1 MKYTFYIHCIIAC
14 LFFQACNSF
23 DQTIQSKKV
32 IRIDSAAIND
42 SIVINDKLAINNA
55 IPNAVV
61 NSKDSFLQ
69 MHQDTLFF
77 HDKKFSGTIFNTY
90 SSGDTAMIQQFSSG
104 LEQGFFKKW
113 YVNKQLAESRFFQ
126 AGKKLGKHIGFWEDG
141 KPKFEFYFTKGEHD
155 GIANEWYANGQ
166 AYKAFHYTMGYENGS
181 QKMWWENG
189 VIRANYVV
197 KQGRRYGL
205 IGLKL
210 CMTPQD
216 SLDYKFK

>member
-1 MKYTFYIHCIIAC
+1 MMAC
-14 LFFQACNSF
+14 LFFQACNSA
-23 DQTIQSKKV
+23 DKTILSKKSTV
-32 IRIDSAAIND
+32 IDTVAINNSRVIND
-42 SIVINDKLAINNA
+42 SNSINNT
-55 IPNAVV
+55 IPDMVIH
-61 NSKDSFLQ
+61 SKDPFLQ

-77 HDKKFSGTIFNTY
+77 QDKKFSGTIFDTY
-90 SSGDTAMIQQFSSG
+90 SNGDTAMTGHFLNG
-104 LEQGFFKKW
+104 LEQGVFKKW
-113 YVNKQLAESRFFQ
+113 YANKQLAESRSFE
-126 AGKKLGKHIGFWEDG
+126 AGKKMGKHIGFWEDG

-155 GIANEWYANGQ
+155 GIANEWYSNGQ

-181 QKMWWENG
+181 QKIWWENG

-216 SLDYKFK
+216 SLDYKFN

>member
-1 MKYTFYIHCIIAC
+1 MTAC
-14 LFFQACNSF
+14 LFFQACDSA
-23 DQTIQSKKV
+23 DRTILSQK
-32 IRIDSAAIND
+32 IRTIDSVEIND
-42 SIVINDKLAINNA
+42 SIVIKDKLAINNA
-55 IPNAVV
+55 VPNVV
-61 NSKDSFLQ
+61 INSKDSFLQ
-69 MHQDTLFF
+69 MHQDTVFF
-77 HDKKFSGTIFNTY
+77 QEKKFSGTIFNLY
-90 SSGDTAMIQQFSSG
+90 PNGDTSMTAHYFNG
-104 LEQGFFKKW
+104 LEHGILKKW
-113 YVNKQLAESRFFQ
+113 YPNKQLAESRSFQ
-126 AGKKLGKHIGFWEDG
+126 AGKKEGKHIGFWEDG

-155 GIANEWYANGQ
+155 GIANEWYSNGQ
-166 AYKAFHYTMGYENGS
+166 AYKAFHYTMGYETGS

>member
-1 MKYTFYIHCIIAC
+1 MAC
-14 LFFQACNSF
+14 LFFQACDSA
-23 DQTIQSKKV
+23 DKTILSKK
-32 IRIDSAAIND
+32 IMAIDTVEIND
-42 SIVINDKLAINNA
+42 SIVQKDKLAINNA
-55 IPNAVV
+55 VSNVV
-61 NSKDSFLQ
+61 IHSKDSFLL
-69 MHQDTLFF
+69 MHQDTVFF
-77 HDKKFSGTIFNTY
+77 QDKKFSGTIFSLHPN
-90 SSGDTAMIQQFSSG
+90 GDTSMTAHYFNG
-104 LEQGFFKKW
+104 LEQGLFKKW
-113 YVNKQLAESRFFQ
+113 YPNKQLAESRFYH
-126 AGKKLGKHIGFWEDG
+126 AGKKIGKHIGFWEDG

-189 VIRANYVV
+189 VLRANYVV

>member
-1 MKYTFYIHCIIAC
+1 MKYTFYIYCIIAC
-14 LFFQACNSF
+14 LFFQACGSS
-23 DQTIQSKKV
+23 DKTILSKKILV
-32 IRIDSAAIND
+32 IDSVEIND
-42 SIVINDKLAINNA
+42 SIVIKDKLAINNVV
-55 IPNAVV
+55 PNAVI
-61 NSKDSFLQ
+61 NSKDPSLQ
-69 MHQDTLFF
+69 LHQDTLFF
-77 HDKKFSGTIFNTY
+77 QDKKFSGTIFNLY
-90 SSGDTAMIQQFSSG
+90 PNGDTSMTGQYFNG
-104 LEQGFFKKW
+104 LEQGVFKKW
-113 YVNKQLAESRFFQ
+113 YPKRQLAESRSFE
-126 AGKKLGKHIGFWEDG
+126 AGKKMGKHIGFWEDG

-155 GIANEWYANGQ
+155 GIANEWYSNGQ

-216 SLDYKFK
+216 SLNYKFN

>member
-1 MKYTFYIHCIIAC
+1 MKDIFYLHCMMAC
-14 LFFQACNSF
+14 LFIQACNSSGS
-23 DQTIQSKKV
+23 TILSKESTV
-32 IRIDSAAIND
+32 IDTVAINHSMVIND
-42 SIVINDKLAINNA
+42 SIAINNA
-55 IPNAVV
+55 VPNAVID
-61 NSKDSFLQ
+61 SKDSFLQ
-69 MHQDTLFF
+69 MHQDTVFF
-77 HDKKFSGTIFNTY
+77 QNKKFSGTIFNLY
-90 SSGDTAMIQQFSSG
+90 PNGDTSMIAHYFSG
-104 LEQGFFKKW
+104 LEQGLLKKW
-113 YVNKQLAESRFFQ
+113 YPNKQLAESRSFE
-126 AGKKLGKHIGFWEDG
+126 AGKKMGKHIGFWEDG
-141 KPKFEFYFTKGEHD
+141 KPKFEFYFTKGEHN
-155 GIANEWYANGQ
+155 GLANEWYANGQ

>member
-1 MKYTFYIHCIIAC
+1 MKYTFYIDSIISC
-14 LFFQACNSF
+14 LFFQAGNS
-23 DQTIQSKKV
+23 V
-32 IRIDSAAIND
+32 EIND
-42 SIVINDKLAINNA
+42 SIVIKDKLAINNA
-55 IPNAVV
+55 VPNAVI

-69 MHQDTLFF
+69 IHQDTVFF
-77 HDKKFSGTIFNTY
+77 QDKKFSGTIFNLHPN
-90 SSGDTAMIQQFSSG
+90 GDTSMTAHYFNG
-104 LEQGFFKKW
+104 LEQGDFKKW
-113 YVNKQLAESRFFQ
+113 YPNKQLAESRSFQ
-126 AGKKLGKHIGFWEDG
+126 AGKKEGKHIGFWEDG

-155 GIANEWYANGQ
+155 GMANEWYSNGQ

-189 VIRANYVV
+189 VIRANYEV

-216 SLDYKFK
+216 SLDYTFK

>member
-1 MKYTFYIHCIIAC
+1 MAC

-23 DQTIQSKKV
+23 DQTIQSKKA

-42 SIVINDKLAINNA
+42 QLAINNA
-55 IPNAVV
+55 SPNVVV
-61 NSKDSFLQ
+61 NSKDPFLQ
-69 MHQDTLFF
+69 MHQDTVFF
-77 HDKKFSGTIFNTY
+77 KDKKFSGTIFNLY
-90 SSGDTAMIQQFSSG
+90 ANGDTLMKVNYFNG
-104 LEQGFFKKW
+104 LEQGEFKKW
-113 YVNKQLAESRFFQ
+113 YPNKKMAESRFFQ
-126 AGKKLGKHIGFWEDG
+126 AGKKLGKHLGFWEDG
-141 KPKFEFYFTKGEHD
+141 KPKFEYYFTKGEHD

-216 SLDYKFK
+216 SLDNKFK

>member
-1 MKYTFYIHCIIAC
+1 MMAC
-14 LFFQACNSF
+14 LFIQACNSSGN
-23 DQTIQSKKV
+23 TILSKESTV
-32 IRIDSAAIND
+32 IDTVAINHNMVIND
-42 SIVINDKLAINNA
+42 SIAINNTV
-55 IPNAVV
+55 PNAVID
-61 NSKDSFLQ
+61 SKDAFLQ
-69 MHQDTLFF
+69 MHQDTIFF
-77 HDKKFSGTIFNTY
+77 QDKKFSGTIFNLY
-90 SSGDTAMIQQFSSG
+90 PNGDTSMIAHYFNG
-104 LEQGFFKKW
+104 LEQGLLKKW
-113 YVNKQLAESRFFQ
+113 YPNKQLAESRFFE
-126 AGKKLGKHIGFWEDG
+126 AGKKMGKHIGFWEDG

-155 GIANEWYANGQ
+155 GIANEWYSNGQ

-216 SLDYKFK
+216 SLNYKFN